1 MCKVSEMTDGF
12 RAPYKE
18 AFLQMQIITVRMPPF
33 WKLTQRQTQSCWLSD
48 GKKAKFNVLRIYETS
63 KFATFVAMKTE
74 LEVLGGNARKFWG
87 ESGVF
92 FCLRSVA
99 ECYFYRHL
107 FSCLMR
113 LVARQLEIKCYC
125 EFYWSCGNSYVNKVT
140 APYLAANKGASKI
153 SAIGRFAMNF
163 KLSVI
168 LAKKDDTIR
177 EYAI

>member
-1 MCKVSEMTDGF
+1 MTTFEWNSSTGKHNRTDMCKVSEMTDGF

-18 AFLQMQIITVRMPPF
+18 AFLQMQIITVRMHPF
-33 WKLTQRQTQSCWLSD
+33 WKLTQRQTQSCCLCA
-48 GKKAKFNVLRIYETS
+48 GKKAKFNVLRIDETS
-63 KFATFVAMKTE
+63 RFATFVAIEREPVVFEK
-74 LEVLGGNARKFWG
+74 NARKFWG
-87 ESGVF
+87 ECAVF

-140 APYLAANKGASKI
+140 APYLAANKGA
-153 SAIGRFAMNF
+153 
-163 KLSVI
+163 
-168 LAKKDDTIR
+168 
-177 EYAI
+177 